1 MGRRKGDKN
10 KNKKQKPHARGRPK
24 GSIKQKQHQH
34 QTENVSINTGD
45 EEGKKKKPDFKDY
58 VPSIPNVI
66 FNPSLTIPQGYPIVK
81 PETYPPFYDMNSLLP
96 DYNNIQEP
104 LTKIIKD
111 AIKPPQPVEPIQ
123 PVQPVRPVQPTQP
136 IQPVQPVQPVKPKPI
151 KPKPPYQPNPQTIN
165 HIQLNNNHHHQ

>member
-1 MGRRKGDKN
+1 MGRKKGDKN
-10 KNKKQKPHARGRPK
+10 KNRKQKPHKEKKARGRPK

-34 QTENVSINTGD
+34 QTVNVNINTGD
-45 EEGKKKKPDFKDY
+45 DEGKKKKLDFKNY

-81 PETYPPFYDMNSLLP
+81 PETNPPFYDMTSLLP

-111 AIKPPQPVEPIQ
+111 AILPPQSS
-123 PVQPVRPVQPTQP
+123 
-136 IQPVQPVQPVKPKPI
+136 
-151 KPKPPYQPNPQTIN
+151 
-165 HIQLNNNHHHQ
+165 